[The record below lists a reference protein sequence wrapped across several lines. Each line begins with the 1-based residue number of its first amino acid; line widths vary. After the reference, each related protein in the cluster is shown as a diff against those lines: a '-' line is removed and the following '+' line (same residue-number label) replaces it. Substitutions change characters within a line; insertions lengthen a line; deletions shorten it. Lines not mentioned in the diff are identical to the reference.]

1 MRSKPFLFNLLAILF
16 VLFLIWNCGPRKND
30 AIETNSDSSVHQ
42 SSQSLAKILATP
54 DTNEHQLQSG
64 QYTFTFEPSTKKI
77 YHQYPSKPYVIPDS
91 SGLHHEGLN
100 WYADNIEGNKK
111 LILSSNDNEE
121 SDDFVIYEF
130 LGSVKNLPYWVF
142 KVNYYEGGSFLLV
155 NKDTGEKVDLVSPPI
170 ISPDQKWLISV
181 SSDLIA
187 EYDYNGFVLL
197 EIKDQKIIKRAEVAL
212 KTKGIEDA
220 KWIDN
225 NTLSIKENY
234 IQNNEEATRY
244 SILRIRNQ

>member
-1 MRSKPFLFNLLAILF
+1 M
-16 VLFLIWNCGPRKND
+16 
-30 AIETNSDSSVHQ
+30 
-42 SSQSLAKILATP
+42 
-54 DTNEHQLQSG
+54 
-64 QYTFTFEPSTKKI
+64 
-77 YHQYPSKPYVIPDS
+77 
-91 SGLHHEGLN
+91 
-100 WYADNIEGNKK
+100 
-111 LILSSNDNEE
+111 
-121 SDDFVIYEF
+121 
-130 LGSVKNLPYWVF
+130 
-142 KVNYYEGGSFLLV
+142 
-155 NKDTGEKVDLVSPPI
+155 SPPI

-187 EYDYNGFVLL
+187 GYDYNGFVLL